1 MFDCECKHL
10 AKGTIRNYKAETRFL
25 VEFLELKQVTEVEEV
40 KAHHIRDFMKQKQD
54 AGSSACYVNDILK
67 VCKTWFHYLV
77 DEDYIEER
85 RNPAAKV
92 KNVRQPKTIIETFSV
107 QEMKS
112 LIHFYSGSD
121 YLDVRNK
128 TIITLLFDTGMR
140 CNEMIQMVEEDIKR
154 DYIVVKHG
162 KGNKE
167 RVVPKSPTLSKQL
180 LKYLYTIT
188 LYFLRNISSI
198 AARYGK
204 LQKEIQLGNEYLFER
219 EHDVDRFRK
228 VHIKDKLPDF
238 FDNAFG
244 LIEPTWFKAKADY
257 QFYYSLVGAKTPDKG
272 KTTFAKEVSQRLKV
286 RVHYY
291 ETVSKNYNLYSYLT
305 KNVDRKYYNK
315 DRKELIDTFGLRKD
329 GHLLKSMGMF
339 NQYLE
344 ENQIEYRLKSN
355 KKNNKVYWTIV
366 KTDENERNPLYRV
379 TNDLKGEI

>member
-1 MFDCECKHL
+1 MLLTDARDEFLFDCECKHL

-154 DYIVVKHG
+154 DYIVGMINNERFWTVLSSLEIDKIPEG
-162 KGNKE
+162 KKE
-167 RVVPKSPTLSKQL
+167 KMKSDEKLVIQIEKNETLGDFIQKCRQQYGWTQEELGWRTGITREHVGRIERGKCVPSVQ
-180 LKYLYTIT
+180 T
-188 LYFLRNISSI
+188 LYDLEKALN
-198 AARYGK
+198 
-204 LQKEIQLGNEYLFER
+204 
-219 EHDVDRFRK
+219 
-228 VHIKDKLPDF
+228 LP
-238 FDNAFG
+238 
-244 LIEPTWFKAKADY
+244 EC
-257 QFYYSLVGAKTPDKG
+257 SLVKRVNGQAEAD
-272 KTTFAKEVSQRLKV
+272 VSQDSEEKEQVGRACREL
-286 RVHYY
+286 
-291 ETVSKNYNLYSYLT
+291 ELALAANLT
-305 KNVDRKYYNK
+305 KSN
-315 DRKELIDTFGLRKD
+315 LRKASD
-329 GHLLKSMGMF
+329 AISTIAKMLNDTEMF
-339 NQYLE
+339 
-344 ENQIEYRLKSN
+344 SN
-355 KKNNKVYWTIV
+355 KK
-366 KTDENERNPLYRV
+366 
-379 TNDLKGEI
+379 